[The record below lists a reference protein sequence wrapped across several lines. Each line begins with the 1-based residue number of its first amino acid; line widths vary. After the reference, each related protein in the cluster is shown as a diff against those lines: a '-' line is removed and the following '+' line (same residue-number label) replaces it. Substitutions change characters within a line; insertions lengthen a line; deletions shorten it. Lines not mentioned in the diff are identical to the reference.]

1 MAEKE
6 ERKRERHGMKNTK
19 IYDAWANMKSRCFY
33 KKDPCFKHYGG
44 RGITVCEQWKKSF
57 TEFYKWAV
65 KNGYKEGLELDRT
78 NNNGNY
84 EPSNCRWVTH
94 TANGRNRR
102 TNHLVTYKGETHCIK
117 EWAEITGI
125 KYYTLLFRLRRGW
138 SAEAALNALLEADK

>member
-1 MAEKE
+1 ME
-6 ERKRERHGMKNTK
+6 
-19 IYDAWANMKSRCFY
+19 
-33 KKDPCFKHYGG
+33 
-44 RGITVCEQWKKSF
+44 KSF

-94 TANGRNRR
+94 TTNGRNRR
-102 TNHLVTYKGETHCIK
+102 TNHLITYKGKTHCIK

-125 KYYTLLFRLRRGW
+125 KYYTLLYRLRRGW
-138 SAEAALNALLEADK
+138 PAEAALNALLEGE